1 MKTEA
6 AILTELGK
14 PLTLAVLSIPALK
27 PGQALVEI
35 AFSGVCHTQLLEAR
49 GHRGKDP
56 YLPHCIGHEGSG
68 TVIETG
74 PGVSRV
80 KAGDSVILSWLKG
93 SGANVAGTVY
103 DWGSQPVNAG
113 AVTTF
118 QRHAVV
124 SENRLTPLPPD
135 FPRDLAALI
144 GCAVP
149 TGFGVVFNA
158 AEARPGQSIGIFG
171 TGGVG
176 LCAIA
181 AASVA
186 GCFPI
191 VAIDVVDSKLGTAKR
206 LGATHTINPTSADLV
221 IELKKLV
228 PGGLD
233 IAIDFTGRTQ
243 VMSQALDVVRMQGG
257 TAIVVGNAHHG
268 EKLSFDPFQ
277 LNLGKRLL
285 GTWGGDS
292 QPDRDY
298 PTYCRLLAAGRVD
311 LSPLMGSRY
320 SLEQTNAALDDLEAS
335 RAIRPLIDMSIR

>member
-6 AILTELGK
+6 AILTELGR
-14 PLTLAVLSIPALK
+14 PLTLATLSIPALK

-56 YLPHCIGHEGSG
+56 YVPHCLGHEGSG
-68 TVIETG
+68 AVVETG

-103 DWGSQPVNAG
+103 DWDSQPVNAG

-118 QRHAVV
+118 QRHAII
-124 SENRLTPLPPD
+124 SENRLTPLPTD

-158 AEARPGQSIGIFG
+158 AQARAGQSIGIFG

-186 GCFPI
+186 GCYPI
-191 VAIDVVDSKLGTAKR
+191 VAIDLVDSKLTTAKR

-221 IELKKLV
+221 AELKKLV

-243 VMSQALDVVRMQGG
+243 VMVQALEAVRMQGG

-292 QPDRDY
+292 QPERDY

-311 LSPLMGSRY
+311 LSPLMANRY
-320 SLEQTNAALDDLEAS
+320 SLEQANAALDDLEAA

>member
-6 AILTELGK
+6 AIITELGK
-14 PLTLAVLSIPALK
+14 PLTLAALSVPALK

-49 GHRGKDP
+49 GYRGKDP
-56 YLPHCIGHEGSG
+56 FIPHCLGHEGSG
-68 TVIETG
+68 TVIDTG
-74 PGVSRV
+74 LGVNRV
-80 KAGDSVILSWLKG
+80 KSGDSVILSWLKG
-93 SGANVAGTVY
+93 SGSNVAGTVY
-103 DWGSQPVNAG
+103 DWESKPVNAG

-124 SENRLTPLPPD
+124 SENRLTPVPSD
-135 FPRDLAALI
+135 FPRDLAAMI

-206 LGATHTINPTSADLV
+206 LGATHTINPTSTDLV
-221 IELKKLV
+221 GELKKLV

-243 VMSQALDVVRMQGG
+243 VMAQALEVVRTQGG

-268 EKLSFDPFQ
+268 EKLFFDPFQ

-311 LSPLMGSRY
+311 LSPLMACRY